1 MQPSDNSGT
10 TDVKLMDNPDN
21 KTLREVV
28 EELHQRVEKAEERAA
43 EAEARAAEAEA
54 RVEELEARV
63 DECEAENEELRELI
77 GTTRRDLAEVRGDVH
92 DLQDGSAGTTPSLE
106 TPDQPDRP
114 EQPEPET
121 SLEQV
126 IMMPDEM
133 AESQLTQN
141 QQRARDVAS
150 DVEQYADSVPAGRAL
165 SASVLRRVLSA
176 HSGGDRIHGETLRR
190 VREFL
195 QRLGG
200 DAVTIEETRGG
211 ETTVVFDESM
221 VRRIKS
227 QAENHGVVSADRCG
241 GRGMSVIC
249 RQQSR

>member
-1 MQPSDNSGT
+1 MQPNQQSGT
-10 TDVKLMDNPDN
+10 TELKLVDNPDN
-21 KTLREVV
+21 RTLYTLI
-28 EELHQRVEKAEERAA
+28 EELHMRVEDAKERAA
-43 EAEARAAEAEA
+43 AAEK
-54 RVEELEARV
+54 RVEELEERV
-63 DECEAENEELRELI
+63 SEVEHENEELRELI
-77 GTTRRDLAEVRGDVH
+77 ATTRRDMATVRGDVH
-92 DLQDGSAGTTPSLE
+92 DLQDESASTTGLK
-106 TPDQPDRP
+106 TPDQPDTP
-114 EQPEPET
+114 DKPEPET

-195 QRLGG
+195 DRLGG

-227 QAENHGVVSADRCG
+227 QAENHGVVSRG
-241 GRGMSVIC
+241 GMDGGVGV
-249 RQQSR
+249 